1 MQKTNTDKNDKV
13 DKIDLTKLLG
23 FEGISEEL
31 SGSVDLQD
39 EVVNAKLGAKV
50 GFEAML

>member
-1 MQKTNTDKNDKV
+1 MPKTDTDKTRNA
-13 DKIDLTKLLG
+13 DKIDLIKLLG

-31 SGSVDLQD
+31 SESVDLQD

-50 GFEAML
+50 GFETMA